1 MGMVEIMTFAMGLIM
16 IGCFATSFKSS
27 DDCRLVCSLISD
39 LLDTFWMESKRIWS
53 LVIAGGWARFTKGT
67 PAEVTLHARTLLRI
81 KAHTKQEILIS

>member
-53 LVIAGGWARFTKGT
+53 LVIAGG
-67 PAEVTLHARTLLRI
+67 
-81 KAHTKQEILIS
+81 